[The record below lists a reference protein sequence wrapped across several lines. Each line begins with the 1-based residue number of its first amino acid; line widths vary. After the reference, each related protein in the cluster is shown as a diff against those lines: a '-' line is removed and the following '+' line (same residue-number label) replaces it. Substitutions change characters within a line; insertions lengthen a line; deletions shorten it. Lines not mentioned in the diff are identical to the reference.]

1 VSVQEGLRIVM
12 KKLRLAL
19 IGGGFLN
26 GIVASAVKDGFLPEY
41 ELVAVLDTKE
51 HAEAFAK
58 KYGCK
63 ACDSI
68 EALLAEKPDYTAEA
82 ASVGAVRSYAQ
93 AVLAGGSNLVV
104 LSIGAFADA
113 DFYHQVKATAAA
125 SGRKVYLP
133 SGAVGGFDVLRTATL
148 MGPIAASI
156 TSFKHPADLAHT
168 ALGFDGIMDVTEPKE
183 VFRGTTK
190 EAIAILPTHVNVAIA
205 TALASAGPENTA
217 MDMHI
222 LPGFEW
228 DEFQIKVEGEEV
240 RAELKICSRTSA
252 IAAWSV
258 VATLQNIVSPI
269 EFF

>member
-1 VSVQEGLRIVM
+1 M

-26 GIVASAVKDGFLPEY
+26 EIVAKAVKDGFLPEY

-51 HAEAFAK
+51 RADAFAK
-58 KYGCK
+58 AFDCK

-82 ASVGAVRSYAQ
+82 ASVGAIRSYAQ
-93 AVLAGGSNLVV
+93 AVLNGGSNLVV

-113 DFYHQVKATAAA
+113 EFYQQVRAAA
-125 SGRKVYLP
+125 AVNGRKVYLP
-133 SGAVGGFDVLRTATL
+133 SGAVGGFDVLRTASL
-148 MGPIAASI
+148 MSPITASI
-156 TSFKHPADLAHT
+156 TSLKSQEAT
-168 ALGFDGIMDVTEPKE
+168 YNSALTFDGVLDITEPKE
-183 VFRGTTK
+183 IFRGTTK
-190 EAIAILPTHVNVAIA
+190 EAIAILPTHVNVAVA

-217 MDMHI
+217 MDIHV
-222 LPGFEW
+222 LPGFKG
-228 DEFQIKVEGEEV
+228 DEFHIRVAGEEV
-240 RAELKICSRTSA
+240 HAELKIYSRTSR